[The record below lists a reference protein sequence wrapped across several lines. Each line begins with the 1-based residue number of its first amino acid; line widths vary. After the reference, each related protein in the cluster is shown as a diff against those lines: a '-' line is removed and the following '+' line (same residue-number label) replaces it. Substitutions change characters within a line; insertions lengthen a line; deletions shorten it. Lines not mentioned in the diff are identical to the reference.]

1 MIETNDSVVIA
12 RPLDEVYEFVADV
25 RNDPSWN
32 PDMIEAQLAPGS
44 GPEIGPGT
52 EFNVRFKPF
61 MGASTCTMRVTD
73 AAKDAKLVLEGAP
86 GRLKARAEFRF
97 DAMADGTKVTRST
110 RVEMPGPMRLLEPLG
125 RRRLQQQ
132 SHAMLQ
138 ALKAALESPPTTG

>member
-1 MIETNDSVVIA
+1 MIETSDSVVIV
-12 RPLDEVYEFVADV
+12 RPLGQVYEFVADV

-32 PDMIEAQLAPGS
+32 PDMIEAELAPGS

-97 DAMADGTKVTRST
+97 EPMADGTKVTRI
-110 RVEMPGPMRLLEPLG
+110 VQVVMPGPMRLLEPVG

-138 ALKAALESPPTTG
+138 ALKATIESAPTTG